1 MARAGAA
8 RWLRELERVRD
19 AFAPGDGARKLELL
33 DRLDRA
39 RLGTPAEVLRFHE
52 CLCFLRA
59 YPDDAQVLAR
69 VDRILEGFE
78 HRRDLRRFARKLL
91 DTGIAGTDLY
101 YSFYWPMARW
111 LVERWP
117 DRITVDWEM
126 FEKSDR
132 LKDLLSLLVTYS
144 ETPALDLEDFSVQA
158 WLKQLKGPDETD
170 AAFLVRRF
178 ERLEVDGFLKEAL
191 YDGLDPFLK
200 LSPGP
205 GTPSRTRAKVLP
217 KRIHYQTGALGR
229 ARPDLHEAIAEAPL
243 SVRRVAPREGQKYVD
258 LAREAMVTRS
268 RDLDA
273 FSQADPR
280 DVFLVDYGEGL
291 QFAGMGMVP
300 ERRLLLESVYGFVTL
315 RNGVPIG
322 YVLASA
328 LLRSSEVAYN
338 VFETFRGGESAV
350 VFGRVM
356 SMIHH
361 LFGSTTFALDPYQLG
376 YGNEEGL
383 KSGAWWFYYKMGFR
397 PVDAKVRRVLRE
409 ELRRMAKDR
418 KHRSNRA
425 TLETL
430 ASEYTFFHL
439 GRARSD
445 VLGRVDLGAI
455 GLAVSGFL
463 AEGSVRGAK
472 KGWRGARRRRPGCWM
487 CAPYA
492 AGRPASGWG
501 GSDGVHWCSSY
512 RDYPDGPLRNGVTWL
527 R

>member
-1 MARAGAA
+1 
-8 RWLRELERVRD
+8 
-19 AFAPGDGARKLELL
+19 
-33 DRLDRA
+33 
-39 RLGTPAEVLRFHE
+39 
-52 CLCFLRA
+52 
-59 YPDDAQVLAR
+59 YPDDPPVLEQVER
-69 VDRILEGFE
+69 MLEGFDE
-78 HRRDLRRFARKLL
+78 RSDLRRLAAKLL

-111 LVERWP
+111 LADRWP

-132 LKDLLSLLVTYS
+132 LKELLSLLVAYS
-144 ETPALDLEDFSVQA
+144 ETPALDLEDFSTEA
-158 WLKQLKGPDETD
+158 WLKRLKGRDETD

-178 ERLEVDGFLKEAL
+178 ERLEANGFLKEAL
-191 YDGLDPFLK
+191 YDSLDPFFK

-205 GTPSRTRAKVLP
+205 GTPSRTRAKVP
-217 KRIHYQTGALGR
+217 VKRIHFQTRVLDR
-229 ARPDLHEAIAEAPL
+229 ARPDLHKAIAEAPR
-243 SVRRVAPREGQKYVD
+243 SVRHVSQREGRQYVD

-280 DVFLVDYGEGL
+280 DVFLVDYGDGL

-322 YVLASA
+322 YVLSSA
-328 LLRSSEVAYN
+328 LVRSSEVAYN
-338 VFETFRGGESAV
+338 VFETYRGGESAI

-361 LFGSTTFALDPYQLG
+361 LFGSTAFALDPYQLG

-383 KSGAWWFYYKMGFR
+383 ESGAWWFYYKMGFR
-397 PVDAKVRRVLRE
+397 PVNATVRRVLRT
-409 ELRRMAKDR
+409 ELQRMAKDR
-418 KHRSNRA
+418 AHRSDRA

-439 GRARSD
+439 GSARRD
-445 VLGRVDLGAI
+445 VLGRMDLGAI
-455 GLAVSGFL
+455 GLAVSGLL
-463 AEGSVRGAK
+463 AEKFGSRREEGIAWCVEEAARLLNVGSFRGWTQDERLAWERWSPLVLVLPGLPRWSQAEHRGLVEVIRM
-472 KGWRGARRRRPGCWM
+472 KG
-487 CAPYA
+487 
-492 AGRPASGWG
+492 GRSEMAFVQKANQHGPLHDALVALASGRKI
-501 GSDGVHWCSSY
+501 SRKSEQ
-512 RDYPDGPLRNGVTWL
+512 
-527 R
+527 